1 MTVSDLDCRWL
12 QYRCSAFCKTKKI
25 VLVFVQLL
33 REEPPK
39 KVLKSD
45 TAAEDLPE
53 DSQEVATECQS
64 DTDSQKTSK

>member
-1 MTVSDLDCRWL
+1 MGRGHGVHCTKCHYVPCREDDGL
-12 QYRCSAFCKTKKI
+12 HLPG
-25 VLVFVQLL
+25 VVQLL

-64 DTDSQKTSK
+64 DTDSQKTLK